1 MSDFHP
7 IDTLT
12 ADGRPIPE
20 HLVQAGFRFGDK
32 GTHTSRTIM
41 LQELSLL
48 LDACPQSAGRD
59 EYLSAIVDDNCLG
72 KRTVATRK
80 LSGQRL
86 SELYGLNPEI
96 LLFHVMRRF
105 WYADDAGRPVLA
117 LLTAMA
123 RDPLLRATVEPI
135 MRMNPGE
142 ELGRQQITDV
152 LVRVIGDRLSES
164 TLDKVVRNAAS
175 SWTQS
180 GHLKGRGRKTRCQVQ
195 PTPIAVAYALLLGYI
210 LGVRSRGLFGTLWA
224 RVLDLPREELIYL
237 AMDAKR
243 LGLLDMSQSGD
254 VIEVSFARILTENE
268 RQLIHGTG

>member
-1 MSDFHP
+1 MEP
-7 IDTLT
+7 TLPT
-12 ADGRPIPE
+12 DELRPHNDADSGR
-20 HLVQAGFRFGDK
+20 LRDAGFRFGDK

-41 LQELSLL
+41 LQELALL
-48 LDACPQSAGRD
+48 LGACPQSAGRD
-59 EYLSAIVDDNCLG
+59 EYLSAIVHDNCLG
-72 KRTVATRK
+72 KRTAATRK
-80 LSGQRL
+80 LSSQRL

-96 LLFHVMRRF
+96 LLFHIMRRF
-105 WYADDAGRPVLA
+105 WYADEVGRPVLA

-123 RDPLLRATVEPI
+123 RDPLLRVTAEPI
-135 MRMNPGE
+135 LRMRPGA
-142 ELGRQQITDV
+142 ELGRQQMTDV
-152 LVRVIGDRLSES
+152 LARVVGDRLSES

-224 RVLDLPREELIYL
+224 RTLDLPREELIYL

-254 VIEVSFARILTENE
+254 VIEVSFTRILTEVE
-268 RQLIHGTG
+268 RQLIHGTD